1 MKKIYAFLL
10 ISLLLFSCSEKPS
23 PGPGPDP
30 KPEPVVEAGASN
42 ISYQLLVYSFADSN
56 GDGIGDFKGIESKLD
71 YLAAMGVEALWLSPI
86 HPATSYHGYDVED
99 YAAVNPEYGTL
110 SDFQSLLNAAHSKG
124 IKIYID
130 YVLNHTSKNHPWFLD
145 ATSSAESQYRDY
157 YMISPDPQAD
167 VKAGRFPMMSK
178 SSYNSGEWSRVATGS
193 SQGGKIKFT
202 LGLSSGKPSWIKA
215 EQVSEITNSGTRN
228 TGVWLYYSDGKME
241 QFYSD
246 GTATLSLSLELQSE
260 WGVLVRTSQDSSWP
274 VGTKYGGKT
283 GSNLLSYGNPVS
295 LYPSTSSFDPADI
308 LLPGMTQEYYLSVF
322 GSYMPDVNYGAASS
336 CETSAAFHAMTQAA
350 DKWIEMGVDG
360 FRLDAVKH
368 IYHNA
373 GSDENPTFLKK
384 FYDHC
389 NATYKA
395 CGHAN
400 ETCGYANDGSL
411 RTRSAISSDFYMVG
425 EQFSEAKEVAPY
437 YKGIPALFEFAFWWR
452 LSEAINSSTG
462 SGFAATIRDCH
473 DSYKTYRSNPI
484 AATKL
489 TNHDEDR
496 AGSTLGRNPDK
507 MKLAA
512 AVLLTC
518 DGSPYIYQG
527 EELGYW
533 GTKSGGDM
541 YVRTPVMWNA
551 DGSSLAGKK
560 LEGSLDKSM
569 LAASISVENQLK
581 DNASILNEYRTL
593 GSLRKKYKAL
603 GEGDIVPYAVSS
615 NSAIAAWYR
624 TSLTQKVF
632 VIHNFGANT
641 ASVAISENLTN
652 MIGSNGSVR
661 ISDQKITLGSYSSAI
676 FLL

>member
-1 MKKIYAFLL
+1 MA
-10 ISLLLFSCSEKPS
+10 CTEKPS
-23 PGPGPDP
+23 PTPGPDP

-42 ISYQLLVYSFADSN
+42 ISYQLLVYSFSDSN

-99 YAAVNPEYGTL
+99 YADVNPEYGTM

-145 ATSSAESQYRDY
+145 ATSNAESQYRDY
-157 YMISPDPQAD
+157 YMISPNPEAD
-167 VKAGRFPMMSK
+167 VKAGKFPMMSK

-193 SQGGKIKFT
+193 SQGGKIRFT

-215 EQVSEITNSGTRN
+215 EQVSEIINKGTRN

-241 QFYSD
+241 EFYSD
-246 GTATLSLSLELQSE
+246 GSGTLSLSLELQSD
-260 WGVLVRTSQDSSWP
+260 WGVLVRTSRDSSWP
-274 VGTKYGGKT
+274 TGTKYGGKT
-283 GSNLLSYGNPVS
+283 GSNLLSYGNPVN
-295 LYPSTSSFDPADI
+295 LYPSSSSFDPADI

-336 CETSAAFHAMTQAA
+336 CENSAAFKAMTLAA

-373 GSDENPTFLKK
+373 NSDENPTFLKK

-395 CGHAN
+395 CGHA
-400 ETCGYANDGSL
+400 D
-411 RTRSAISSDFYMVG
+411 DFYMVG

-462 SGFAATIRDCH
+462 RNFAATIRDYH
-473 DSYKTYRSNPI
+473 DSYKSYRSNPI

-496 AGSTLGRNPDK
+496 AGSTLGRNLDK

-518 DGSPYIYQG
+518 GGSPYIYQG

-541 YVRTPVMWNA
+541 YVRTPIMWNA

-560 LEGSLDKSM
+560 LEGSIDKSM
-569 LAASISVENQLK
+569 LTASISVEKQLQ

-624 TSLTQKVF
+624 TSGSQKIF

-641 ASVAISENLTN
+641 ASVAISENLSN
-652 MIGSNGSVR
+652 MIGCNGSVKT
-661 ISDQKITLGSYSSAI
+661 SDQKITLGAYSSAL

>member
-1 MKKIYAFLL
+1 MA
-10 ISLLLFSCSEKPS
+10 CSEKPS
-23 PGPGPDP
+23 PTPGPDP
-30 KPEPVVEAGASN
+30 KPDPVVEAGASN
-42 ISYQLLVYSFADSN
+42 ISYQLLVYSFSDSN

-99 YAAVNPEYGTL
+99 YADVNPEFGTM
-110 SDFQSLLNAAHSKG
+110 SDFQSLLKAAHSKG
-124 IKIYID
+124 IKIYLD

-145 ATSSAESQYRDY
+145 ATSNAESQYRDY

-167 VKAGRFPMMSK
+167 VKAGKFPMMSK

-193 SQGGKIKFT
+193 SQGGKIRFT

-215 EQVSEITNSGTRN
+215 EQVSEITNKGTRN

-241 QFYSD
+241 EFYSD
-246 GTATLSLSLELQSE
+246 GSATLSLSLEIQSD
-260 WGVLVRTSQDSSWP
+260 WGVLVRTSRDDTWP

-283 GSNLLSYGNPVS
+283 GSNLLSYGNPVN
-295 LYPSTSSFDPADI
+295 LYPSSSSFDPADI
-308 LLPGMTQEYYLSVF
+308 LLPGMTQEYYLSIF

-336 CETSAAFHAMTQAA
+336 CENSAAFKAMTQAA

-373 GSDENPTFLKK
+373 NSDENPTFLKK

-400 ETCGYANDGSL
+400 ETSGYANETSGYANDGSL

-462 SGFAATIRDCH
+462 RNFAATIRDCH
-473 DSYKTYRSNPI
+473 DSYKAYRSNPI

-496 AGSTLGRNPDK
+496 AGSTLGRNLDK

-518 DGSPYIYQG
+518 GGSPYIYQG

-560 LEGSLDKSM
+560 LEGSIDKSM
-569 LAASISVENQLK
+569 LTSAISVEKQLQ

-624 TSLTQKVF
+624 TSGSQKIF

-641 ASVAISENLTN
+641 ASVAISENLSN
-652 MIGSNGSVR
+652 MIGSNGSVK
-661 ISDQKITLGSYSSAI
+661 IADQKITLGSYSSAI

>member
-10 ISLLLFSCSEKPS
+10 ISLLLFSCSKDNGTPE
-23 PGPGPDP
+23 PG
-30 KPEPVVEAGASN
+30 PEPVPVESGVSN

-71 YLAAMGVEALWLSPI
+71 YLAAMGVEALWLSPV

-99 YAAVNPEYGTL
+99 YALVNPEYGTM

-124 IKIYID
+124 MKIYID

-145 ATSSAESQYRDY
+145 ATSSADSPYRDY

-167 VKAGRFPMMSK
+167 VKAGRFPMMSS
-178 SSYNSGEWSRVATGS
+178 SSYNSGEWSRVATGAA
-193 SQGGKIKFT
+193 QGGKIKFT

-215 EQVSEITNSGTRN
+215 EQVSEIINNGKRN
-228 TGVWLYYSDGKME
+228 TGIWLYYSDGKMAE
-241 QFYSD
+241 FYSD
-246 GTATLSLSLELQSE
+246 GSATLSLSLELQSD
-260 WGVLVRTSQDSSWP
+260 WGVLVRTSRDDSWP
-274 VGTKYGGKT
+274 TGTKYGGKT
-283 GSNLLSYGNPVS
+283 GSNLLSYGNPVT
-295 LYPSTSSFDPADI
+295 LYPSSSSFDPADI

-322 GSYMPDVNYGAASS
+322 GSYMPDINYGAASS
-336 CETSAAFHAMTQAA
+336 CENSAAFKELTLIA
-350 DKWIEMGVDG
+350 DKWITMGVDG

-373 GSDENPTFLKK
+373 NSDENPTFLKK

-395 CGHAN
+395 CGHA
-400 ETCGYANDGSL
+400 D
-411 RTRSAISSDFYMVG
+411 DFYMVG
-425 EQFSEAKEVAPY
+425 EQFSEANEVAPY
-437 YKGIPALFEFAFWWR
+437 YRGIPALFEFAFWWR

-462 SGFAATIRDCH
+462 RNFAATIRDCH
-473 DSYKTYRSNPI
+473 DSYKTYRTNPI

-518 DGSPYIYQG
+518 GGSPYIYQG

-533 GTKSGGDM
+533 GTKAGGDM

-551 DGSSLAGKK
+551 DGSCLASKK
-560 LEGSLDKSM
+560 LEGSIDASM
-569 LAASISVENQLK
+569 LTPAISVEKQLQ
-581 DNASILNEYRTL
+581 DNASILNVYRTL
-593 GSLRKKYKAL
+593 GGLRKKYKAL

-615 NSAIAAWYR
+615 NSAVAAWYR
-624 TSLTQKVF
+624 TILTQKVF

-641 ASVAISENLTN
+641 ASVALSENLSN
-652 MIGSNGSVR
+652 MIGQSGSVK
-661 ISDQKITLGSYSSAI
+661 ISDGKITLGAYSSAI

>member
-1 MKKIYAFLL
+1 MA
-10 ISLLLFSCSEKPS
+10 CSEKPS

-42 ISYQLLVYSFADSN
+42 ISYQLLVYSFTDSN

-99 YAAVNPEYGTL
+99 YTGVNPEYGTL

-241 QFYSD
+241 EFYSD
-246 GTATLSLSLELQSE
+246 GSATLALSLELQSE

-336 CETSAAFHAMTQAA
+336 CESSAAFLSMTQAA

-373 GSDENPTFLKK
+373 NSDENPTFLKK

-395 CGHAN
+395 CGHA
-400 ETCGYANDGSL
+400 D
-411 RTRSAISSDFYMVG
+411 DFYMVG

-437 YKGIPALFEFAFWWR
+437 YKGIPALFEFSFWWR

-462 SGFAATIRDCH
+462 SGFAATIRDYH

-518 DGSPYIYQG
+518 GGSPYIYQG

-560 LEGSLDKSM
+560 LEGSIDKSM
-569 LAASISVENQLK
+569 LTASISVENQLK

-641 ASVAISENLTN
+641 ASVAISENLSN
-652 MIGSNGSVR
+652 MIGSNGSVK

>member
-99 YAAVNPEYGTL
+99 YTGVNPEYGTL

-395 CGHAN
+395 CGH
-400 ETCGYANDGSL
+400 TD
-411 RTRSAISSDFYMVG
+411 DFYMVG

-518 DGSPYIYQG
+518 GGSPYIYQG

-551 DGSSLAGKK
+551 DGSYLAGKK
-560 LEGSLDKSM
+560 LEGSIDKSM
-569 LAASISVENQLK
+569 LTASISVENQLK

-641 ASVAISENLTN
+641 ASVAISENLSN
-652 MIGSNGSVR
+652 MIGSNGSVK

>member
-1 MKKIYAFLL
+1 MA
-10 ISLLLFSCSEKPS
+10 CSEKPS

-99 YAAVNPEYGTL
+99 YTGVNPEYGTL

-145 ATSSAESQYRDY
+145 ATSSAESQYCDY

-178 SSYNSGEWSRVATGS
+178 SSYNSREWSRVATGS

-215 EQVSEITNSGTRN
+215 EQVSEISNKGNRN

-241 QFYSD
+241 EFYSD
-246 GTATLSLSLELQSE
+246 GSATLALSLELQSE

-336 CETSAAFHAMTQAA
+336 CENSAAFKAMTQAA
-350 DKWIEMGVDG
+350 NKWIEMGVDG

-389 NATYKA
+389 NAKYKA
-395 CGHAN
+395 CGHA
-400 ETCGYANDGSL
+400 D
-411 RTRSAISSDFYMVG
+411 DFYMVG

-437 YKGIPALFEFAFWWR
+437 YKGIPALFEFSFWWR

-473 DSYKTYRSNPI
+473 DSYKTYRFNPI

-518 DGSPYIYQG
+518 GGSPYIYQG

-541 YVRTPVMWNA
+541 HVRTPVMWNA

-560 LEGSLDKSM
+560 LEGSIDKSM
-569 LAASISVENQLK
+569 LTASISVENQLK

-615 NSAIAAWYR
+615 NSAVAAWYR

-641 ASVAISENLTN
+641 ASVAISENLSN

>member
-1 MKKIYAFLL
+1 MA
-10 ISLLLFSCSEKPS
+10 CTEKPS
-23 PGPGPDP
+23 PTPGPDP
-30 KPEPVVEAGASN
+30 KPEPVVESGASN
-42 ISYQLLVYSFADSN
+42 ISYQLLVYSFSDSN

-71 YLAAMGVEALWLSPI
+71 YFAAMGVEALWLSPI

-99 YAAVNPEYGTL
+99 YADVNPEYGTM
-110 SDFQSLLNAAHSKG
+110 SDFQSLLKTAHSKG

-145 ATSSAESQYRDY
+145 ATSNAESQYRDY
-157 YMISPDPQAD
+157 YMISPNPEAD
-167 VKAGRFPMMSK
+167 VKAGKFPMMSK

-193 SQGGKIKFT
+193 SQGGKIRFT

-215 EQVSEITNSGTRN
+215 EQVSEIINKGTRN

-241 QFYSD
+241 EFYSD
-246 GTATLSLSLELQSE
+246 GSGTLSLSLELQSD
-260 WGVLVRTSQDSSWP
+260 WGVLVRTSRDSSWP
-274 VGTKYGGKT
+274 TGTKYGGKT
-283 GSNLLSYGNPVS
+283 GSNLLSYGNPVN
-295 LYPSTSSFDPADI
+295 LYPSSSSFDPADI

-336 CETSAAFHAMTQAA
+336 CENSAAFKAMALAA

-373 GSDENPTFLKK
+373 NSDENPTFLKK

-395 CGHAN
+395 CGYAN
-400 ETCGYANDGSL
+400 ETRGYANETSGYANDGSL

-462 SGFAATIRDCH
+462 SNFAATIRDYH
-473 DSYKTYRSNPI
+473 DSYKSYRSNPI

-496 AGSTLGRNPDK
+496 AGSTLGRNLDK

-518 DGSPYIYQG
+518 GGSPYIYQG

-551 DGSSLAGKK
+551 DGSSLAAKK
-560 LEGSLDKSM
+560 LDGSIDKSM
-569 LAASISVENQLK
+569 LTAAISVEKQLQDK
-581 DNASILNEYRTL
+581 ASILNEYRTL

-603 GEGDIVPYAVSS
+603 GEGDIVPYAVPS

-624 TSLTQKVF
+624 TSGSQKVF

-641 ASVAISENLTN
+641 ASVAISENLSN
-652 MIGSNGSVR
+652 MIGSNGSAK
-661 ISDQKITLGSYSSAI
+661 ISDQKITLGAYSSAI